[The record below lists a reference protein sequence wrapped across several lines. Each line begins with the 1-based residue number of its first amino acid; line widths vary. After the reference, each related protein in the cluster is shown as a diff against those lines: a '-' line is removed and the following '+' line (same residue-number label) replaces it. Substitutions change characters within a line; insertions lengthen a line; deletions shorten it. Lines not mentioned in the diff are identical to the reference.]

1 MVLPSKFLKKLIG
14 KEKRKK
20 REKLHEPIYTILV
33 VVMTGMAG
41 MIGAVMCHSVDKW
54 SDKYAKA

>member
-1 MVLPSKFLKKLIG
+1 MLPSKFLRMQTE
-14 KEKRKK
+14 KERERK

-41 MIGAVMCHSVDKW
+41 MIGAVMCHSIDKW